1 MTQEPVPDNWVES
14 KANRDCEEYVKERI
28 QRKIN
33 RYNRHG
39 DRYRYFY
46 WSLAII
52 AAMGSLLVPTLI
64 NSKAPPIYPTIISLV
79 VGFSVAMEGIFHP
92 REIAR
97 NYDLLEALLRQEEM
111 LFSRR
116 AGPYRPDRLREGE
129 DPCVVLTERI
139 EAAIANEREAT
150 IRLRTSPPDQPSGQ
164 AVAPSLES
172 ENSV

>member
-1 MTQEPVPDNWVES
+1 MTRESAPDDWVTS

-28 QRKIN
+28 ERKIN
-33 RYNRHG
+33 RYSRHG

-52 AAMGSLLVPTLI
+52 AAIGSLLVPTLI
-64 NSKAPPIYPTIISLV
+64 NSEAPSIFPTIISLV
-79 VGFSVAMEGIFHP
+79 VGFSVALEGIFHP
-92 REIAR
+92 REISR
-97 NYDLLEALLRQEEM
+97 NYDLLEALLREEEM

-116 AGPYRPDRLREGE
+116 AGPYRPNRLMEGE

-150 IRLRTSPPDQPSGQ
+150 IRLRTSPPDEPSKQSIPPGPQ
-164 AVAPSLES
+164 S
-172 ENSV
+172 ENNA